1 MESNNKPSDNATDS
15 SWSVIKSRK
24 RKQTDVEMA
33 DKNSRPYFPPA
44 KKALLA
50 GNEEMS
56 KIPVPPNRY
65 TPLKA
70 NWAKIFTTVVQHL
83 HLNIRFNLK
92 TRMVEIKTCKETKD
106 ISALRKASD
115 FVQAF
120 TLGFEV
126 EDALALVRLDEL
138 FLESFD
144 IKDVKTLHGDHLS
157 RAIGRLVGKDGRTK
171 YSIENVTKTRIVV
184 ADSKIHILGSYQNI
198 RVART
203 ILSNLIL

>member
-1 MESNNKPSDNATDS
+1 MYVLWLLCFNSCLQYSTKVIFLSQRHLPRKLCKISMESNNNPSDNATYS

-50 GNEEMS
+50 GNAEMS
-56 KIPVPPNRY
+56 KIPVPPNRQS
-65 TPLKA
+65 PLKA

-120 TLGFEV
+120 ALGFEV
-126 EDALALVRLDEL
+126 EVRLNN
-138 FLESFD
+138 
-144 IKDVKTLHGDHLS
+144 LS
-157 RAIGRLVGKDGRTK
+157 
-171 YSIENVTKTRIVV
+171 
-184 ADSKIHILGSYQNI
+184 
-198 RVART
+198 
-203 ILSNLIL
+203 